1 MACFECNSSA
11 ILLNQTLP
19 WVTVCI
25 FVASLVLFAR
35 LLKHNH
41 QIWTR
46 LFALLILAEELM
58 LSLWLLTGDVQ
69 ILSPHVMGGV

>member
-1 MACFECNSSA
+1 ML
-11 ILLNQTLP
+11 INQILP

-35 LLKHNH
+35 LLKHN
-41 QIWTR
+41 QRIWTR
-46 LFALLILAEELM
+46 LVALLVLAEELI
-58 LSLWLLTGDVQ
+58 LSLWLLAGDVQ